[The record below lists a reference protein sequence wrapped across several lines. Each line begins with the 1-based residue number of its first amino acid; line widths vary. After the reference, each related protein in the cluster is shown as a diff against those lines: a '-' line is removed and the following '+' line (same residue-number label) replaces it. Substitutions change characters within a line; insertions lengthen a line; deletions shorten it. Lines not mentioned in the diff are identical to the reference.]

1 MKSFGYAF
9 PIGHYNTDFANA
21 IVNAFAN
28 GKKTIVFKY
37 TRYNVAACMKNVL
50 DDVKHGCYN
59 LKCKV
64 IEVNK
69 KPRI

>member
-28 GKKTIVFKY
+28 GKKTFVFEHA
-37 TRYNVAACMKNVL
+37 RYNVATCMKNVL

-64 IEVNK
+64 VKVNK
-69 KPRI
+69 KSRI

>member
-9 PIGHYNTDFANA
+9 PICHYNTDFANA
-21 IVNAFAN
+21 VVNAFAN
-28 GKKTIVFKY
+28 GKKTFVFEHA
-37 TRYNVAACMKNVL
+37 RYNVAVCMKNVL
-50 DDVKHGCYN
+50 DDVKHGCYS

-64 IEVNK
+64 VKINK